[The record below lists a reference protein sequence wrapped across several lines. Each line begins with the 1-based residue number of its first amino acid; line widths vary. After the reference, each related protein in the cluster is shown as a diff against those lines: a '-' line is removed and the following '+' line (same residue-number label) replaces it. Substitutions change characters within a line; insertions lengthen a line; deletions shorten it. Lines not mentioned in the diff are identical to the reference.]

1 MILTVASGKGGT
13 GKTTFAVNLAYVLA
27 NRGKEVRLLDCDVE
41 EPNDHLFVKA
51 NFTEEEDV
59 TVLKPVWAEEK
70 CTGCG
75 QCADAC
81 NYNAIAVVKGK
92 VLIFN
97 ELCHSCG
104 ACTYVCPEDALH
116 EEQVCIGKVQAAP
129 QAAQAGGQAAPGNP
143 STALPPSPGSGATGR
158 AGQPFFFA
166 HGLLNIGE
174 ALAPNVVEAVKSHI
188 DGEAV
193 NILDASPG
201 TACPVVKALDGADVA
216 VLLTE
221 PTPFGL
227 NDLKLAAAM
236 TLEMGIPT
244 GIVVNRSDG
253 KDSLI
258 ADWAEAVSVPIVGRI
273 PFARKYA
280 ETYSAGDILV
290 EWHQELNANLLGI
303 YEKLC
308 ALQGTPAPAVP
319 ELGSIGAT
327 MVDAPPFATGKATD
341 YREVTVISGKGG
353 TGKTTVTA
361 SFAVL
366 AHSAGSGQADSQ
378 VLADNDVDA
387 ADLHLLLTPQVR
399 ESHPFVGG
407 KKATIEPHKC
417 VGCGKCADACH
428 FDAIRFDGPPS
439 DVVEKTYRIDP
450 FACEGCGLCP
460 LVCPADAIR
469 TAEAVTG
476 DWFVSS
482 TNHGPMVHARLG
494 IAEENS
500 GRLVTQVRNRAAELA
515 ADLRMARILGD
526 GPPGT
531 GCPVIASVTGAD
543 LVLIVTEPTVSGVH
557 DMKRVLDLAAHFGV
571 SALVIV
577 NKADLNTVQAARIEE
592 IAGRRNSRVIG
603 RIPFDKVV
611 NDALMAGETV
621 VQHGETAAAQA
632 IRSAWKEVQAALND
646 IK

>member
-1 MILTVASGKGGT
+1 MIMTVASGKGGT
-13 GKTTFAVNLAYVLA
+13 GKTTFAVNLAYALA
-27 NRGKEVRLLDCDVE
+27 NRGERVRLLDCDVE

-51 NFTEEEDV
+51 DFTEEEDV
-59 TVLKPVWAEEK
+59 TVLKPVWEQEK

-75 QCADAC
+75 KCADAC

-104 ACTYVCPEDALH
+104 ACTYVCPEGALH
-116 EEQVCIGKVQAAP
+116 EEQVCIGKVQALHRSKH
-129 QAAQAGGQAAPGNP
+129 GSERVAPGDP
-143 STALPPSPGSGATGR
+143 ATPRGAGT
-158 AGQPFFFA
+158 PFFFA

-174 ALAPNVVEAVKSHI
+174 ALAPNVVEAVKSYI
-188 DGEAV
+188 DVTTV

-201 TACPVVKALDGADVA
+201 TACSVVKALDGADIA
-216 VLLTE
+216 VLITE

-236 TLEMGIPT
+236 TLEMSIPT

-253 KDSLI
+253 EDRLI
-258 ADWAEAVSVPIVGRI
+258 VDWAEAVNVPIVGRI
-273 PFARKYA
+273 PFERKYA
-280 ETYSAGDILV
+280 ETYSGGHILV
-290 EWHQELNANLLGI
+290 EWHKELNANLLAI
-303 YEKLC
+303 HERIRSLK
-308 ALQGTPAPAVP
+308 GTPVPPVPKIESFVAVTGEAPA
-319 ELGSIGAT
+319 
-327 MVDAPPFATGKATD
+327 FASGTATD
-341 YREVTVISGKGG
+341 CKEVTIISGKGG

-366 AHSAGSGQADSQ
+366 AHSAGSGQADNQ

-399 ESHPFVGG
+399 ESRPFVGG
-407 KKATIEPHKC
+407 KKATIEPQKC
-417 VGCGKCADACH
+417 VGCGKCAEACH

-460 LVCPADAIR
+460 LVCPTDAIR
-469 TAEAVTG
+469 TKEAVTG

-515 ADLRMARILGD
+515 ADLRMARILAD

-531 GCPVIASVTGAD
+531 GCPVIASVSGAD

-557 DMKRVLDLAAHFGV
+557 DMERVLDLAAHFGV

-577 NKADLNTVQAARIEE
+577 NKADLNTVQAARIDE
-592 IAGRRNSRVIG
+592 IANQRNSSVIG
-603 RIPFDKVV
+603 RIPFDKAV
-611 NDALMAGETV
+611 NDALMAGKTV
-621 VQHGETAAAQA
+621 VEYGESAAADA
-632 IRSAWKEVQAALND
+632 IRSAWQEVQAAVKE